1 MSRMKQIATMIDEG
15 ASINAIASQL
25 QDWDKSITRKEAI
38 MQAYRYMKEWK
49 KNAGISFAGYSN
61 TPQNTTEEYNGTSWA
76 TGGTLGTARH
86 EMGGTGTQNAT
97 LGFGAGT
104 PGTAPHPSVAF

>member
-1 MSRMKQIATMIDEG
+1 MGRMKQIATMIDEG

-49 KNAGISFAGYSN
+49 KNARN
-61 TPQNTTEEYNGTSWA
+61 N
-76 TGGTLGTARH
+76 
-86 EMGGTGTQNAT
+86 
-97 LGFGAGT
+97 
-104 PGTAPHPSVAF
+104 